1 MLRQACQRE
10 DVGKTILDNPAL
22 GLASMLFENRIEK
35 VGRSVET
42 EAKKNF
48 VGRDGSEK
56 NFVGRDGSEKKFCLV
71 GQFKKKILSC
81 RSIQKKILS
90 CRSIQKK
97 FCRWK

>member
-1 MLRQACQRE
+1 
-10 DVGKTILDNPAL
+10 
-22 GLASMLFENRIEK
+22 MLFENRIEK

-42 EAKKNF
+42 EAK
-48 VGRDGSEK
+48 K

-90 CRSIQKK
+90 LEIGVTLSRVRPRLHDTNRLRSAYQ
-97 FCRWK
+97 

>member
-1 MLRQACQRE
+1 
-10 DVGKTILDNPAL
+10 
-22 GLASMLFENRIEK
+22 MLFENRIEK

-56 NFVGRDGSEKKFCLV
+56 KFCRSRR
-71 GQFKKKILSC
+71 KRKKILSC

-97 FCRWK
+97 ILSLEIGVTLSRVRPRLHDTNRLRSAYQ